1 MAAAAE
7 VSAGAA
13 LGGVGGG
20 VDIARRAG
28 SDAAGA
34 AETNPAGTGNPG
46 AGTGAEGTVNAR
58 RVTTIQRP
66 YRGTVPVQT
75 QKSAAPVTVD
85 RGSVQRAANIIEGA
99 QNLANAPTGKSFKSA
114 LRDAYRSV
122 FQSARGVP
130 VDGLTFEG
138 QPYTV
143 DIPNSVPGKVISDPN
158 LTADKL
164 ALLDILPQII
174 QNGEYV
180 GSGAYV
186 PHGSKSKNTVR
197 YDYFETP
204 VEINGNPYI
213 VSFDVEVFPNVNN
226 YRTYRLNEIELS
238 PAVNAS
244 TGRDPAADI
253 QRTAP
258 VEGTRPLNSDSTIA
272 PGAENVNATAPFSRS

>member
-7 VSAGAA
+7 VSVGAA

-58 RVTTIQRP
+58 RVMTIQRP

-75 QKSAAPVTVD
+75 QKSAAPVTED

-122 FQSARGVP
+122 LQAARGVP
-130 VDGLTFEG
+130 VDCLIFEG

-143 DIPNSVPGKVISDPN
+143 DIPNSVPGKVISDSN

-174 QNGEYV
+174 QNGEYAR
-180 GSGAYV
+180 SGAYV